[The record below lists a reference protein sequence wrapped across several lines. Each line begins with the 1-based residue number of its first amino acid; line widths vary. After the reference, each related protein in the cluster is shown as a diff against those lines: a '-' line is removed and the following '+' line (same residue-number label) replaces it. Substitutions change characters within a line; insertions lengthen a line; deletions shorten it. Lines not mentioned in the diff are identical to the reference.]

1 MKTKLTSTAILSLIS
16 YAVAIGPYP
25 TDTSHSYDHKK
36 DLEKLK
42 HPNQD
47 IHVLDIEEVRGK
59 SASNVGVEEGM
70 NNAKVLLTALKRGYV
85 TKKNSV
91 DNIVT
96 NILEASAAVEREDM
110 LSVKK

>member
-1 MKTKLTSTAILSLIS
+1 MKSKLTATTLLSIVA
-16 YAVAIGPYP
+16 YTVAIGPYP

-47 IHVLDIEEVRGK
+47 IHVLDIEDVRGR
-59 SASNVGVEEGM
+59 SATNIGVEGGR
-70 NNAKVLLTALKRGYV
+70 NNAKVLLTALKKGYV
-85 TKKNSV
+85 TRKYTV

-110 LSVKK
+110 VSLKK

>member
-1 MKTKLTSTAILSLIS
+1 MKTKLTATTILSLIA
-16 YAVAIGPYP
+16 YTVAIGPYP

-59 SASNVGVEEGM
+59 SATNIGVEEG
-70 NNAKVLLTALKRGYV
+70 NNAKVLLTALKKGYV
-85 TKKNSV
+85 VKKYAV

-110 LSVKK
+110 VSLKK